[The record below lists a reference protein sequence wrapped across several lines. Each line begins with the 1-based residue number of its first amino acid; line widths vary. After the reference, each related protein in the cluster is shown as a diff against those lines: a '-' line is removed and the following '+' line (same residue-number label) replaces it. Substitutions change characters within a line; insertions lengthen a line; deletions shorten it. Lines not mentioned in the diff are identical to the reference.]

1 MKGCLSIILLMIFLS
16 VLDVLLGKILPF
28 EAHQTLRLVMI
39 GICLAACV
47 ALTWRGRE
55 ELGGR
60 GIALIWSFIAIL
72 ICAFTTVLLVLQR

>member
-1 MKGCLSIILLMIFLS
+1 MKGCLSAILLPIFLS

-39 GICLAACV
+39 GICLAVCV
-47 ALTWRGRE
+47 VLTWRGRE

-72 ICAFTTVLLVLQR
+72 ICSFTTVLLVLQR